1 MQSAAAES
9 QAVLAEIG
17 GAKPL
22 KKNAIYNGIKYLG
35 VFGIPQVERQMLP
48 SGGYRQRTVLTFT
61 ATRNQF
67 NVAPMA
73 ERTVTRIDRDPYIGY
88 RILKVEH
95 HDAFVYTL
103 TLVSVGES

>member
-9 QAVLAEIG
+9 QSVLAEIG

-35 VFGIPQVERQMLP
+35 VFGIPTVDRQMLP
-48 SGGYRQRTVLTFT
+48 SGGYRQRTLRTFT
-61 ATRNQF
+61 VTRIQF
-67 NVAPMA
+67 NVAPLA
-73 ERTVTRIDRDPYIGY
+73 DRTVTRIDCEPNVVY

-103 TLVSVGES
+103 TLVSVGE